1 MAVQLNTW
9 HPGNMSSFGMRI
21 FDSVGRVLR
30 SPHYRHNP
38 RQVMRRLGRV
48 FAPRRSGLQTVELPW
63 GVSLKVDVD
72 EFIGASIWATGVHD
86 LAVSEAI
93 WRVLSPGE
101 TAVDAGANVG
111 YTMSLMALRVGRD
124 GAVMA
129 YEPHRGLFDLLKH
142 NTNLLSQNE
151 HACVPQLF
159 ALALSDHEGS
169 STLITDKDWET
180 HHGLGYLA
188 ESSGTPAGAIP
199 VQTRRLD
206 DQAAGD
212 ISLLKLDV
220 EGHEAQIL
228 RGASRLLKDK
238 QIKTVIYEERVGVNG
253 PSHKVLAEAGY
264 ALFALDSRLSGPF
277 LTKLGTP
284 RVTPSP
290 DFLATRAP
298 DEIVRRFDSSGWQIF
313 RRR

>member
-1 MAVQLNTW
+1 
-9 HPGNMSSFGMRI
+9 MRI
-21 FDSVGRVLR
+21 FDSVRRVMY

-38 RQVMRRLGRV
+38 RQVVRRLGRA
-48 FAPRRSGLQTVELPW
+48 FMPRRSGLQTVMLPW
-63 GVSLKVDVD
+63 GVQLEVDVG

-93 WRVLSPGE
+93 WRVLNPGE

-111 YTMSLMALRVGRD
+111 YTMGLMALRVGRE
-124 GAVMA
+124 GSVLA
-129 YEPHRGLFDLLKH
+129 YEPHPGLFNLLKH
-142 NTNLLSQNE
+142 NTELLTRDPG
-151 HACVPQLF
+151 ACVPQLF
-159 ALALSDHEGS
+159 PLALSDHDGRAAHD
-169 STLITDKDWET
+169 TDKECDT
-180 HHGLGYLA
+180 HHGLRYLA
-188 ESSGTPAGAIP
+188 ESPDGASEGIP
-199 VQTRRLD
+199 VETRRLD
-206 DQAAGD
+206 ETVTAGE

-228 RGASRLLKDK
+228 RGASRLLAEK
-238 QIKTVIYEERVGVNG
+238 QIRTVINDARVGVNG
-253 PSHKVLAEAGY
+253 PSHKVLADAGY

-290 DFLATRAP
+290 DFLATTEP
-298 DEIVRRFDSSGWQIF
+298 QEILRRFEAPGWEIF

>member
-1 MAVQLNTW
+1 
-9 HPGNMSSFGMRI
+9 MRR
-21 FDSVGRVLR
+21 VGRA
-30 SPHYRHNP
+30 
-38 RQVMRRLGRV
+38 
-48 FAPRRSGLQTVELPW
+48 FTPRRSGLQTVTLPW
-63 GVSLKVDVD
+63 GVPLKVDVD
-72 EFIGASIWATGVHD
+72 EFIGASIWTTGVHD

-111 YTMSLMALRVGRD
+111 YTMSLMALRVGRE
-124 GAVMA
+124 GTVVA
-129 YEPHRGLFDLLKH
+129 YEPHPGLFDLLKH
-142 NTNLLSQNE
+142 NTGLLSHNE

-159 ALALSDHEGS
+159 PLALSDHEGS
-169 STLITDKDWET
+169 SALITDKDWDT
-180 HHGLGYLA
+180 PHGLGYLA
-188 ESSGTPAGAIP
+188 DSAETPAGGIP
-199 VQTRRLD
+199 VETRRLD
-206 DQAAGD
+206 DLVTSGNV
-212 ISLLKLDV
+212 SLLKLDV

-238 QIKTVIYEERVGVNG
+238 QIKTIIYEERVGVNG

-290 DFLATRAP
+290 DFLATRVP
-298 DEIVRRFDSSGWQIF
+298 EEILRRFDSPGWQIF
-313 RRR
+313 RKR

>member
-1 MAVQLNTW
+1 
-9 HPGNMSSFGMRI
+9 MRI
-21 FDSVGRVLR
+21 FDSVGRVLH

-38 RQVMRRLGRV
+38 RQVVRRLGRV
-48 FAPRRSGLQTVELPW
+48 FAPRRSGLQTATLPW
-63 GVSLKVDVD
+63 GVRLKVDVD
-72 EFIGASIWATGVHD
+72 EFIGKSIWATGVHD

-93 WRVLSPGE
+93 WRVLRPGE

-111 YTMSLMALRVGRD
+111 YTMSLMALRVGRA
-124 GAVMA
+124 GTVMA
-129 YEPHRGLFDLLKH
+129 YEPHPGLFELLKH
-142 NTNLLSQNE
+142 NTELLSQNKD
-151 HACVPQLF
+151 ACVPELF
-159 ALALSDHEGS
+159 PLALSDHDGS
-169 STLITDKDWET
+169 AALVTDKDWD
-180 HHGLGYLA
+180 HAFGYLA
-188 ESSGTPAGAIP
+188 DSPETPAGGIP

-206 DQAAGD
+206 GLVTSGTV
-212 ISLLKLDV
+212 SLLKLDV

-238 QIKTVIYEERVGVNG
+238 QIRTVIYEEMVGVNG
-253 PSHKVLAEAGY
+253 PSHKVLGDADY

-290 DFLATRAP
+290 DFLATTAP
-298 DEIVRRFDSSGWQIF
+298 EEILGRFNAPGWQIF

>member
-1 MAVQLNTW
+1 
-9 HPGNMSSFGMRI
+9 MSSFSMRI
-21 FDSVGRVLR
+21 FDSVGRVLH

-38 RQVMRRLGRV
+38 RQVLRRLRRA
-48 FAPRRSGLQTVELPW
+48 FAPRRSGLQTVTLPW
-63 GVSLKVDVD
+63 GVRLKVDVD
-72 EFIGASIWATGVHD
+72 EFIGASIWTTGVHD

-111 YTMSLMALRVGRD
+111 YTLSLMALRIGRQ

-129 YEPHRGLFDLLKH
+129 YEPHPGLFELLKH
-142 NTNLLSQNE
+142 NTDLLSRDE
-151 HACVPQLF
+151 DTCVPQLF
-159 ALALSDHEGS
+159 PLALSDHDGS
-169 STLITDKDWET
+169 AALVTDKDWDT

-188 ESSGTPAGAIP
+188 DSPETPAGGIP
-199 VQTRRLD
+199 VETRRLD
-206 DQAAGD
+206 ESVTSGN

-228 RGASRLLKDK
+228 RGASRLLNDK

-290 DFLATRAP
+290 DFLATTAP
-298 DEIVRRFDSSGWQIF
+298 EEILRRFDAPGWQIF

>member
-1 MAVQLNTW
+1 
-9 HPGNMSSFGMRI
+9 
-21 FDSVGRVLR
+21 
-30 SPHYRHNP
+30 
-38 RQVMRRLGRV
+38 
-48 FAPRRSGLQTVELPW
+48 LQTVTLPW
-63 GVSLKVDVD
+63 NVRLQVDVD
-72 EFIGASIWATGVHD
+72 EFIGESIWTTGVHD

-111 YTMSLMALRVGRD
+111 YTMGLMALRVGRE
-124 GAVMA
+124 GAVLA
-129 YEPHRGLFDLLKH
+129 YEPHPGLFNLLKH
-142 NTNLLSQNE
+142 NTELLTRDAG
-151 HACVPQLF
+151 ACVPQLF
-159 ALALSDHEGS
+159 PLALSDHHGNAA
-169 STLITDKDWET
+169 LVTDKDWDT

-188 ESSGTPAGAIP
+188 DSPETPSGGIP
-199 VQTRRLD
+199 VETRRLD
-206 DQAAGD
+206 EAVAASE

-228 RGASRLLKDK
+228 RGASRLLKAR
-238 QIKTVIYEERVGVNG
+238 QIRTVIYEERVGVNG

-290 DFLATRAP
+290 DFLATTQP
-298 DEIVRRFDSSGWQIF
+298 EGILRRFEAPGWEIF